1 VRLVGIHRGFI
12 ARCYRRVCP
21 AVTMCKAE
29 SCTTAAGFVL
39 QTVKHRQACYKREGV
54 HTSLRH
60 PYVPGVYLGCI
71 AKRQLFVISPV
82 DGRFLAGE
90 LTRRD
95 PRFWPRAR

>member
-1 VRLVGIHRGFI
+1 MRLVGIHRGFI
-12 ARCYRRVCP
+12 AHCYRRVCP
-21 AVTMCKAE
+21 AGTLCKAE

-39 QTVKHRQACYKREGV
+39 QTVKRRQACYKLEGV
-54 HTSLRH
+54 HTPLCST

-71 AKRQLFVISPV
+71 AKRQLFVTSPV

-95 PRFWPRAR
+95 PRFWP